1 MGTEPS
7 GAEVG
12 AAVEAVLAAG
22 RAVMEVYSG
31 NFEVKTKGD
40 SSPITE
46 ADTKSHE
53 IMSGMLGK
61 TGWPVLSEEGDHD
74 VARKSG
80 RVWII
85 DPLDGT
91 ADFVDRTGEFTVMA
105 GLARGGAPEA
115 GAIYWPAGG
124 TLWAAQSGRGAFMRR
139 GGAWERIRASSE
151 SRPEKCRAVASRNHL
166 AELDRRALENTGAA
180 RIDKVG
186 SSLKVGRISSGEA
199 ELYVAT
205 TGKMREWDTCAS
217 CCILTEAGGRMTDAL
232 GGPLRYNGDTFH
244 RDGVVATNGVVH
256 EAVLEAVRKA
266 RGPRGRR

>member
-12 AAVEAVLAAG
+12 AAVGAVLAAG
-22 RAVMEVYSG
+22 KAVMEVYSG
-31 NFEVKTKGD
+31 DFEVRTKSD

-53 IMSGMLGK
+53 IMSCMLEK
-61 TGWPVLSEEGDHD
+61 TGYPVLSEEGDHGG
-74 VARKSG
+74 ARRGSE

-91 ADFVDRTGEFTVMA
+91 ADFAGRTGEFTVMA

-115 GAIYWPAGG
+115 GAIYWPSGG
-124 TLWAAQSGRGAFMRR
+124 TLWAAQSGRGAFRR
-139 GGAWERIRASSE
+139 SGGGWERIRVSSE
-151 SRPEKCRAVASRNHL
+151 SRLEMCRAVASRNHL
-166 AELDRRALENTGAA
+166 AELDRRALENAGAA
-180 RIDKVG
+180 RIDQVG
-186 SSLKVGRISSGEA
+186 SSLKVGRISGGEA

-217 CCILTEAGGRMTDAL
+217 CCILTEAGGRMTDTL
-232 GGPLRYNGDTFH
+232 GRPLRYNGDTFH
-244 RDGVVATNGVVH
+244 RDGVVATNGIVH
-256 EAVLEAVRKA
+256 DAVLDAVKRA
-266 RGPRGRR
+266 RGP

>member
-1 MGTEPS
+1 MGTELPA
-7 GAEVG
+7 GPELG
-12 AAVEAVLAAG
+12 AAVEAVLEAG
-22 RAVMEVYSG
+22 RAVMGVYAG
-31 NFEVKTKGD
+31 DFGVKTKAD

-74 VARKSG
+74 VARKGG

-124 TLWAAQSGRGAFMRR
+124 TLWAAQSGRGAFVSR

-180 RIDKVG
+180 RIDRVG

-232 GGPLRYNGDTFH
+232 GGPLRYGGDTFH
-244 RDGVVATNGVVH
+244 RDGVVATNGAVH
-256 EAVLEAVRKA
+256 GAVLEAVRKA
-266 RGPRGRR
+266 RGP